1 VQQITIT
8 APAETPHTVAEIVLS
23 SALPQKVP
31 CLRISLCNLCVLCVS
46 VVTLSQQKLTTEAQ
60 RTQRLHREEA
70 RIPTFRAKPL
80 NSGIARVT
88 VSERRVLEANGDASV
103 NDCVELDVSTP
114 AAKAFLDRLTSQ
126 PCFTRSEYA
135 VAVRQPR
142 ALISR
147 EAGFR
152 KRLNWIRRTISH
164 RRPLLAYGLV
174 ESKLLFMIAGLL
186 FIPLSPL
193 MLSIGFGL
201 WTKQWRLARQA

>member
-1 VQQITIT
+1 MLHPLGIR
-8 APAETPHTVAEIVLS
+8 S
-23 SALPQKVP
+23 SGSP
-31 CLRISLCNLCVLCVS
+31 
-46 VVTLSQQKLTTEAQ
+46 TT
-60 RTQRLHREEA
+60 
-70 RIPTFRAKPL
+70 RA
-80 NSGIARVT
+80 N
-88 VSERRVLEANGDASV
+88 
-103 NDCVELDVSTP
+103 
-114 AAKAFLDRLTSQ
+114 F
-126 PCFTRSEYA
+126 
-135 VAVRQPR
+135 
-142 ALISR
+142 R